1 LPSNIQPP
9 NPLTRLFRPDA
20 YRDLF
25 RVLADSLDEAVLVL
39 TDEAGQILT
48 CNHAFLLLTGYA
60 RSDLEALSPRDL
72 FDAPESAAW
81 LDSLLD
87 LTFPPDHHFEDLEMQ
102 TRDGTTITVD
112 VLAQAVGSAHAAIVL
127 RLEPSEARRRDE
139 RAAERRASLVHA
151 ISRLSELVEEAGPG
165 SMNEALAI
173 GRELLGADHLALYR
187 ISSSGPDYDLVGTL
201 PPDFPPH
208 VPAAALEPMRSTS
221 DWSQKQR
228 SSHLLHKAARASGMQ
243 ALRTAPVGE
252 TTAWVG
258 VLIAAWHDEDSV
270 LPEAHLHLALIA
282 RVGHA
287 ILIRQFQRSELTGAQ
302 ATMAQLDGELRGLFQ
317 ASGEAMLVLDS
328 SWRVVRA
335 NSAAAA
341 MLHYQ
346 PNEMLGH
353 PVQDIL
359 VGPGDIMATL
369 LDARGHERNAQQG
382 GLSLHRRDGTPF
394 PALLRAV
401 PLTHGSAP
409 RLLVILQDLSERQ
422 AMVDQTEMLAQ
433 RALLGEVTA
442 IFAHEVRN
450 PINNISTGV
459 QLVASRLG
467 EEHPLYASLDRVH
480 KECNRL
486 DQLMRD
492 VLFFA
497 RPLEVRIEPID
508 LPDMLHRLL
517 VRWAPRFHQAEV
529 HLHTDFAPDVP
540 HALADPRTLEQV
552 VVNLMTN
559 ALQAM
564 AKGGTLSLTLG
575 TAPAPQGQTIELKIA
590 DTGPGIPP
598 DVMDRI
604 FDPFF
609 TTKKEGTGLGL
620 AISRRILAAHKGG
633 ISVES
638 FPGAGTVFTLRLPAA
653 AGRHQGTVE

>member
-1 LPSNIQPP
+1 
-9 NPLTRLFRPDA
+9 LFRPDA

-39 TDEAGQILT
+39 TDESQQVQT

-60 RSDLEALSPRDL
+60 RSDVESLAPREL
-72 FDAPESAAW
+72 FSTPASTAW
-81 LDSLLD
+81 LESLPG
-87 LTFPPDHHFEDLEMQ
+87 LTFPPDHHFEDIDVH
-102 TRDGTTITVD
+102 TRDGVDVRVD
-112 VLAQAVGSAHAAIVL
+112 VLAQAVGSARTAIVL
-127 RLEPSEARRRDE
+127 RLEPSDARRRDE
-139 RAAERRASLVHA
+139 RAAERRASLLHA
-151 ISRLSELVEEAGPG
+151 VARLSELVEEAGPG
-165 SMNEALAI
+165 SINEALAI
-173 GRELLGADHLALYR
+173 GRELLGADHLALYK
-187 ISSSGPDYDLVGTL
+187 ISASGPDYDLVGTL
-201 PPDFPPH
+201 PPEFPQH
-208 VPAAALEPMRSTS
+208 VPSAALEPMRASS
-221 DWSQKQR
+221 DWTQKQR
-228 SSHLLHKAARASGMQ
+228 SSHLLHKAARASGLQ
-243 ALRTAPVGE
+243 ALRTVPVGE

-258 VLIAAWHDEDSV
+258 VLIATWQDESSIPADAG
-270 LPEAHLHLALIA
+270 LYMALIA

-287 ILIRQFQRSELTGAQ
+287 VLIRQFQRSELTTAQ

-335 NSAAAA
+335 NPAAAA
-341 MLHYQ
+341 MLAYQ

-359 VGPGDIMATL
+359 IGPGDIMATL
-369 LDARGHERNAQQG
+369 LDARGHERSAQQG

-394 PALLRAV
+394 PAHLRAV
-401 PLTHGSAP
+401 PLSRGQAP
-409 RLLVILQDLSERQ
+409 RLLVILQDHSERQ

-467 EEHPLYASLDRVH
+467 EDHPLYASLDRVH

-497 RPLEVRIEPID
+497 RPLELKIEPID
-508 LPDMLHRLL
+508 LAEMLQRLVL
-517 VRWAPRFHQAEV
+517 RWGPRFHQAEV
-529 HLHTDFAPDVP
+529 RVHTDFAPDLP
-540 HALADPRTLEQV
+540 RALADPRTFEQV
-552 VVNLMTN
+552 VVNIMTN

-564 AKGGTLSLTLG
+564 SKGGTLSLNLA
-575 TAPAPQGQTIELKIA
+575 TAPAPQGTAIELKIA

-620 AISRRILAAHKGG
+620 AISRRILTAHKGG
-633 ISVES
+633 LSVES
-638 FPGAGTVFTLRLPAA
+638 FPGAGTVFTIRLPAA
-653 AGRHQGTVE
+653 GSGEGANA